1 MANILLRSPY
11 FEYETSTSS
20 ASYAILQLSVEGTL
34 RYTLTKDVDSSYG
47 VLFEIS
53 ELARDYL
60 DITFSGTYTSQVID
74 ITGTITFYDTSD
86 VQVGSAVSI
95 SHKGFDG
102 YGGFMDG
109 ASPTISAGSL
119 LQSNTIVYM
128 PENTAGRIAE
138 ESAGA
143 INYDTFGSTA
153 TSASTGGQT
162 ITIVRVCEPKYTP
175 IKMTFVNKFGALQD
189 MWFFKK
195 SVESINTQKE
205 SYKRSLVSSTG
216 TYNIN
221 THSKRVLNTQG
232 TTSLSLN
239 TGFISENLNPAFQEM
254 LLSEQVWAT
263 IGSEVIPV
271 DITTSQLSYKLSVND
286 KLINYSINLEY
297 AFNVINDLR

>member
-1 MANILLRSPY
+1 MANILLRTPY
-11 FEYETSTSS
+11 FIYETSTSS
-20 ASYAILQLSVEGTL
+20 AEYATLELSIDGNL

-53 ELARDYL
+53 ELARDYI
-60 DITFSGTYTSQVID
+60 DIAFSGTYISQVVS
-74 ITGTITFYDTSD
+74 ITGNIKFYNSSD
-86 VQVGSAVSI
+86 VQVGSTVAI

-102 YGGFMDG
+102 YGEFMEG
-109 ASPTISAGSL
+109 ASPTITSGSL

-143 INYDTFGSTA
+143 INYDTFGA
-153 TSASTGGQT
+153 TSTNVVTGGQQ

-175 IKMTFVNKFGALQD
+175 IKMTFVNGFGALQD

-195 SVESINTQKE
+195 SVENLNVTKE
-205 SYKRSLVSSTG
+205 NYKRSLVSSTG
-216 TYNIN
+216 TYDIN
-221 THSKRVLNTQG
+221 THTKRTLNTKA

-239 TGFISENLNPAFQEM
+239 TGFVSENLNSAFKEM

-263 IGSEVIPV
+263 IGSDVIPV
-271 DITTSQLSYKLSVND
+271 DITTNQLTYKTSVND
-286 KLINYSINLEY
+286 RLINYTINIEY

>member
-11 FEYETSTSS
+11 FEYNTQAGS
-20 ASYAILQLSVEGTL
+20 SYAILELSIDGTL
-34 RYTLTKDVDSSYG
+34 RYTLSKDVDADEG
-47 VLFEIS
+47 ALFEIS

-60 DITFSGTYTSQVID
+60 DITFSGTYTSQVLD
-74 ITGTITFYDTSD
+74 ITGTITFYDSSD

-102 YGGFMDG
+102 YGEFMDG
-109 ASPTISAGSL
+109 ASPTITSGSL
-119 LQSNTIVYM
+119 LQSNTIIYM

-143 INYDTFGSTA
+143 INYDTFGSSA
-153 TSASTGGQT
+153 TSASTGGET
-162 ITIVRVCEPKYTP
+162 VTIVRVCEPKYTP

-195 SVESINTQKE
+195 SVESVNVTKE

-216 TYNIN
+216 TYDIN

-232 TTSLSLN
+232 TTNLSLN
-239 TGFISENLNPAFQEM
+239 TGFVSDAMNPAFEEM

-263 IGSEVIPV
+263 IGTDVIPV
-271 DITTSQLSYKLSVND
+271 DITTTQLTYKTSVND
-286 KLINYSINLEY
+286 RLVNYTINIEY

>member
-11 FEYETSTSS
+11 FEYEPSTSS
-20 ASYAILQLSVEGTL
+20 ASYAKLLLSIDGTL

-60 DITFSGTYTSQVID
+60 DITFSGIYTSQVLN
-74 ITGTITFYDTSD
+74 ITGTITFYDSSD
-86 VQVGSAVSI
+86 VQVGSAESI

-102 YGGFMDG
+102 YGEFMDG
-109 ASPTISAGSL
+109 ASPTITSGSL
-119 LQSNTIVYM
+119 LQSNTIIYM

-143 INYDTFGSTA
+143 INYDTFGSSA
-153 TSASTGGQT
+153 TSASTGGET
-162 ITIVRVCEPKYTP
+162 VTIVRVCEPKYTP

-195 SVESINTQKE
+195 SVESVNVTKE

-216 TYNIN
+216 TYDIN

-239 TGFISENLNPAFQEM
+239 TGFVSDAMNPAFEEM
-254 LLSEQVWAT
+254 LFSEQVWAT
-263 IGSEVIPV
+263 IGIDVIPV
-271 DITTSQLSYKLSVND
+271 DITTTQLTYKTSVND
-286 KLINYSINLEY
+286 RLVNYTINIEY

>member
-1 MANILLRSPY
+1 MANILLRSSH
-11 FEYETSTSS
+11 FEYESEAGS
-20 ASYAILQLSVEGTL
+20 SYAILELSIDGTL
-34 RYTLTKDVDSSYG
+34 RYTLSKDVDADEG

-60 DITFSGTYTSQVID
+60 DITFSGTYTSQVLD
-74 ITGTITFYDTSD
+74 ITGNITFYDSSD
-86 VQVGSAVSI
+86 VQVGIPYPI

-102 YGGFMDG
+102 YGEFMDG
-109 ASPTISAGSL
+109 ASPTITSGSL
-119 LQSNTIVYM
+119 LQSNTIIYM

-143 INYDTFGSTA
+143 INYDAFGSTA
-153 TSASTGGQT
+153 ISASTGGET
-162 ITIVRVCEPKYTP
+162 VTIVRVCEPKYTP

-189 MWFFKK
+189 MYFFKK
-195 SVESINTQKE
+195 SVESVNVTKE

-216 TYNIN
+216 TYDIN

-239 TGFISENLNPAFQEM
+239 TGFVSDAMNPAFEEM

-263 IGSEVIPV
+263 IGTDVIPV
-271 DITTSQLSYKLSVND
+271 DITTTQLTYKTSVND
-286 KLINYSINLEY
+286 RLVNYTINIEY

>member
-11 FEYETSTSS
+11 FEYNTQAGS
-20 ASYAILQLSVEGTL
+20 SYAILELSIDGTL
-34 RYTLTKDVDSSYG
+34 RYTLSKDVDADEG
-47 VLFEIS
+47 ALFEIS

-60 DITFSGTYTSQVID
+60 DITFSGIYTSQVLD
-74 ITGTITFYDTSD
+74 ITGNITFYDSSD

-102 YGGFMDG
+102 YGEFMDG
-109 ASPTISAGSL
+109 ASPTITSGSL
-119 LQSNTIVYM
+119 LQSNTIIYM

-143 INYDTFGSTA
+143 INYDTFGSSA
-153 TSASTGGQT
+153 TSASTGGET
-162 ITIVRVCEPKYTP
+162 VTIVRVCEPKYTP

-195 SVESINTQKE
+195 SVESVNVTKE

-216 TYNIN
+216 TYDIN

-232 TTSLSLN
+232 TTNLSLN
-239 TGFISENLNPAFQEM
+239 TGFVSDAMNPAFEEM

-263 IGSEVIPV
+263 IGTDVIPV
-271 DITTSQLSYKLSVND
+271 DITTTQLTYKTSVND
-286 KLINYSINLEY
+286 RLVNYTINIEY

>member
-11 FEYETSTSS
+11 FEYEPSTSS
-20 ASYAILQLSVEGTL
+20 ASYAKLLLSIDGTL

-60 DITFSGTYTSQVID
+60 DITFSGIYTSQVLN
-74 ITGTITFYDTSD
+74 ITGTITFYDSSD
-86 VQVGSAVSI
+86 VQVGSAESI

-102 YGGFMDG
+102 YGEFMDG
-109 ASPTISAGSL
+109 ASPTIASGSL
-119 LQSNTIVYM
+119 LQSNTIIYI

-143 INYDTFGSTA
+143 INYDTFGSSA
-153 TSASTGGQT
+153 TSASTGGET
-162 ITIVRVCEPKYTP
+162 VTIVRVCEPKYTP

-195 SVESINTQKE
+195 SVESVNVTKE

-216 TYNIN
+216 TYDIN

-239 TGFISENLNPAFQEM
+239 TGFVSDAMNPAFEEM
-254 LLSEQVWAT
+254 LFSEQVWAT
-263 IGSEVIPV
+263 IGIDVIPV
-271 DITTSQLSYKLSVND
+271 DITTTQLTYKTSVND
-286 KLINYSINLEY
+286 RLVNYTINIEY

>member
-11 FEYETSTSS
+11 FEYNTQAGS
-20 ASYAILQLSVEGTL
+20 SYAILELSIDGTL
-34 RYTLTKDVDSSYG
+34 RYTLSKDVDADEG
-47 VLFEIS
+47 ALFEIS
-53 ELARDYL
+53 ELSRDYL
-60 DITFSGTYTSQVID
+60 DIAFSGIYTSQVLN
-74 ITGTITFYDTSD
+74 ITGTITFYDSSD

-102 YGGFMDG
+102 YGEFMDG
-109 ASPTISAGSL
+109 ASPTITSGFL
-119 LQSNTIVYM
+119 LQSNTIIYM

-143 INYDTFGSTA
+143 INYDTFGSSA
-153 TSASTGGQT
+153 TSASTGGET
-162 ITIVRVCEPKYTP
+162 VTIVRVCEPKYTP

-195 SVESINTQKE
+195 SVESVNVTKE

-216 TYNIN
+216 TYDIN

-239 TGFISENLNPAFQEM
+239 TGFVSDAMNPAFEEM
-254 LLSEQVWAT
+254 LFSEQVWAT
-263 IGSEVIPV
+263 IGIDVIPV
-271 DITTSQLSYKLSVND
+271 DITTTQLTYKTSVND
-286 KLINYSINLEY
+286 RLVNYTINIEY